1 MFFLSLI
8 EHTLRLSP
16 HLLDLPLSEAI
27 KGELESLFL
36 DKVEFRL
43 VMFGL
48 FVKDI
53 ITAKLKRIGRQWLK
67 KLCSTKSML
76 TVNESFPGPVIRI
89 HKGNKVYVNVQNE
102 GDYGVTKKEET
113 VRHGVKQTRN
123 PWSEGPFLFLTYFNY
138 FYSFFLLFDEN
149 RFKK

>member
-1 MFFLSLI
+1 
-8 EHTLRLSP
+8 
-16 HLLDLPLSEAI
+16 
-27 KGELESLFL
+27 
-36 DKVEFRL
+36 
-43 VMFGL
+43 
-48 FVKDI
+48 
-53 ITAKLKRIGRQWLK
+53 
-67 KLCSTKSML
+67 ML
-76 TVNESFPGPVIRI
+76 TVNESFPRPVIRI
-89 HKGNKVYVNVQNE
+89 HRGDKVYVNVQNE